1 MYVVKAADGLRS
13 ARPQWAAS
21 FGFEAEA
28 SCDYAVPDAT
38 PGTLVVGE
46 DADERA
52 VHDEPGRLE
61 GVAGGAGR
69 RDALG
74 LGANQRLCAP
84 KVRLPYPAGHWH
96 RGITLQEV
104 DVPHR
109 TVVELASVVR
119 HVLQDVERRFVV
131 EDGRVLTLA
140 LRIVGARL
148 AVDEGDQVFP
158 RAPRV
163 DERRGGVDVIG
174 PAVRRRHVV
183 ERGGKSHVLD
193 RRGNGVRGVER
204 HVVDALVLVAAVGD
218 VVAHRVVDG
227 IDGLDLVRPV
237 RLVRAVGGGS
247 VADLLGV
254 QDDPARQLDQW
265 TVSGVAN
272 RAGRGLCGRESG
284 RPGNQDVVRGE
295 IDSRRH
301 VDRLWVVRRRPLDAG
316 GTRGVGA

>member
-1 MYVVKAADGLRS
+1 MYIVKAADGLWS

-74 LGANQRLCAP
+74 LGANERLCAP

-96 RGITLQEV
+96 RGIPLQEV

-119 HVLQDVERRFVV
+119 HVLQDVERRLVV

-158 RAPRV
+158 RAPRG
-163 DERRGGVDVIG
+163 DERRGGVGVIG

-183 ERGGKSHVLD
+183 GPGGTGHVLPPPRGG
-193 RRGNGVRGVER
+193 
-204 HVVDALVLVAAVGD
+204 
-218 VVAHRVVDG
+218 
-227 IDGLDLVRPV
+227 
-237 RLVRAVGGGS
+237 GGG
-247 VADLLGV
+247 
-254 QDDPARQLDQW
+254 
-265 TVSGVAN
+265 
-272 RAGRGLCGRESG
+272 
-284 RPGNQDVVRGE
+284 
-295 IDSRRH
+295 
-301 VDRLWVVRRRPLDAG
+301 RRRPVGDALG
-316 GTRGVGA
+316 

>member
-1 MYVVKAADGLRS
+1 MYIVKAADGIRS
-13 ARPQWAAS
+13 ARPQWAAR
-21 FGFEAEA
+21 FGLEAEA
-28 SCDYAVPDAT
+28 LCDYAVPDAT
-38 PGTLVVGE
+38 PGTLVVRE

-96 RGITLQEV
+96 RGIPLQEV

-109 TVVELASVVR
+109 AVVELASVVR
-119 HVLQDVERRFVV
+119 HVLQDVERRLVV

-158 RAPRV
+158 GAPRV
-163 DERRGGVDVIG
+163 DERRGGVGVIG

-183 ERGGKSHVLD
+183 ERGGKSHRLEP
-193 RRGNGVRGVER
+193 RGNWVRGVER
-204 HVVDALVLVAAVGD
+204 HVLDVPVLLAPVGD
-218 VVAHRVVDG
+218 YVPHRLVDG
-227 IDGLDLVRPV
+227 I
-237 RLVRAVGGGS
+237 
-247 VADLLGV
+247 
-254 QDDPARQLDQW
+254 
-265 TVSGVAN
+265 
-272 RAGRGLCGRESG
+272 
-284 RPGNQDVVRGE
+284 
-295 IDSRRH
+295 
-301 VDRLWVVRRRPLDAG
+301 
-316 GTRGVGA
+316 

>member
-1 MYVVKAADGLRS
+1 MYIVKAADGIRS
-13 ARPQWAAS
+13 ARPQWAAR
-21 FGFEAEA
+21 FGLEAEA
-28 SCDYAVPDAT
+28 LCDYAVPDAT
-38 PGTLVVGE
+38 PGTLVVRE

-96 RGITLQEV
+96 RGIPLQEV

-109 TVVELASVVR
+109 AVVELASVVR

-183 ERGGKSHVLD
+183 ERGCQGHVLD
-193 RRGNGVRGVER
+193 RRGDGVGGVKG

-218 VVAHRVVDG
+218 VVADRVVDDV
-227 IDGLDLVRPV
+227 DGLDLVRPV
-237 RLVRAVGGGS
+237 GLVRAVGGGS

-254 QDDPARQLDQW
+254 QDGPARQLDQR
-265 TVSGVAN
+265 TVPGVAD
-272 RAGRGLCGRESG
+272 RAGRGLCGRG
-284 RPGNQDVVRGE
+284 AVPAGDPDGVRGE
-295 IDSRRH
+295 TDSR
-301 VDRLWVVRRRPLDAG
+301 G
-316 GTRGVGA
+316 